1 MNIKK
6 KIIFTGLS
14 LLLSNTFNGAYSAD
28 GADGDET
35 NQPKDPSHKRS
46 FDTMTK
52 SDGPGA
58 AGGAGQSSEGLAE
71 TSSNAPREWEQ
82 HFSGGITYLDQGD
95 FPEAIA
101 QFSAALAIE
110 GIDEKTRARGLNWL
124 GYVYYKQG
132 DFPEAIAQYTAVLS
146 IEGIDGGTRADGLNG
161 LGDVY
166 YNQGNFSE
174 AIAQYTAVLSIE
186 GIHGKIRASGL
197 NRLGSA
203 YFKQKNYSEAIAQ
216 FTAALAI
223 EGIDEKT
230 RAEGLNRL
238 GYVYFEQGSF
248 PEAITQYSAALAIEG
263 IDGETRARCLN
274 KLGIAYFKQRNFPET
289 IAQMRA
295 ALATEGIDGETRAS
309 CLGGLGS
316 SYCEQKKYSEAIT
329 QYTAALVIEE
339 IHEETRAN
347 CLHGLGLSYFNLGN
361 EYGKQKNY
369 SEAIAQ
375 LRLASV
381 ITPDLV
387 SRGLQ
392 SPWSIKLLMH
402 AVDTESQEN
411 ARFLLDNGVAIE
423 AKATNGETA
432 LMRAKSGEMVQ
443 LLLARGADVNAQDN
457 NGKTALIH
465 AAIFT
470 LPVIS
475 LETFRVPHAPFTFT
489 QRIGKIDILLARGA
503 NVNAQDNNGNT
514 AFMNAVIT
522 ANIFGVEET
531 KLLVSALISRGAK
544 IDIQNAVDNNTV
556 LDLCES
562 YEQSVCGDLIQFI
575 LDAHQQYSSRGI
587 DLKQE
592 PHP

>member
-1 MNIKK
+1 MKFKK
-6 KIIFTGLS
+6 KIIFTALS
-14 LLLSNTFNGAYSAD
+14 LLLSSTFNSAYSTD

-35 NQPKDPSHKRS
+35 NKPIGQSFKRPLHEIS
-46 FDTMTK
+46 ST
-52 SDGPGA
+52 
-58 AGGAGQSSEGLAE
+58 AGFAWALSSASSAGKTSGDGAGQPLEGLAA
-71 TSSNAPREWEQ
+71 TPSNAPRVWEQ

-110 GIDEKTRARGLNWL
+110 GIDEKTRARGLNGL

-146 IEGIDGGTRADGLNG
+146 IEGI
-161 LGDVY
+161 
-166 YNQGNFSE
+166 
-174 AIAQYTAVLSIE
+174 
-186 GIHGKIRASGL
+186 HGKIRASRL

-203 YFKQKNYSEAIAQ
+203 YFKQKNYSEAITQ

-230 RAEGLNRL
+230 RASGLNRL

-248 PEAITQYSAALAIEG
+248 PEAITQYTAALAIEG
-263 IDGETRARCLN
+263 IDGKIRASGLN
-274 KLGIAYFKQRNFPET
+274 RLGSAYFKQGNFPET
-289 IAQMRA
+289 IVQMRA

-339 IHEETRAN
+339 IHEKTRAN

-411 ARFLLDNGVAIE
+411 ARFLLANGVAIN
-423 AKATNGETA
+423 AK
-432 LMRAKSGEMVQ
+432 
-443 LLLARGADVNAQDN
+443 DN
-457 NGKTALIH
+457 NGKTALMRTKSVEMAAFLLDRGADVNAVDKGGKTALID

-475 LETFRVPHAPFTFT
+475 LETFRVPHASFTFT

-514 AFMNAVIT
+514 ALMNAVNT

-544 IDIQNAVDNNTV
+544 IDIQNTPDNDTV

-562 YEQSVCGDLIQFI
+562 YEQSVCDDLKQFI
-575 LDAHQQYSSRGI
+575 LKAKEQYSSGRI
-587 DLKQE
+587 DLK
-592 PHP
+592 